1 MSYQL
6 NISIFSKSSIYF
18 VAKFM
23 NYIWKKNDKHQS
35 KEHVNHIQDRQN
47 STCEKYRTARSPQ
60 YHVFQALSY
69 FSRGSRREIVNYD
82 MGNR

>member
-1 MSYQL
+1 
-6 NISIFSKSSIYF
+6 
-18 VAKFM
+18 M

-47 STCEKYRTARSPQ
+47 STCEKYLTARSPQ

-82 MGNR
+82 MGNRCSSFTNAFDSLTNHPRI